1 VSRDEGMV
9 KGEVSATSASFDNSL
24 VPMLVAD
31 DRRHFVAAN
40 RAACLLL
47 RLRHD
52 EVLQLTIDD
61 LTPPES
67 RSNVDRLWEAFLR
80 DGTQS
85 GTYELLMPDGPRMR
99 VEYSAKANIETGRHL
114 SIFLVPAAE
123 TEDPPAD
130 RADARRRL
138 TLRER
143 EVLALIAMGNGSF
156 AIAAALQV
164 SPSTVETHV
173 RHCLAKLGANN
184 RAHAIAL
191 GLQHGEI
198 DLNVSA
204 RPPRIA
210 GGGTPGPGDTHTRRD
225 QRY

>member
-1 VSRDEGMV
+1 MV
-9 KGEVSATSASFDNSL
+9 ERGLGATSASFDNSL
-24 VPMLVAD
+24 VPMVVAD
-31 DRRHFVAAN
+31 DGRHFVAAN

-47 RLRHD
+47 RLRLD
-52 EVLQLTIDD
+52 EVLRLTIDD

-67 RSNVDRLWEAFLR
+67 RSEVHRLWEAFLR

-85 GTYELLMPDGPRMR
+85 GTYELLMPDGPRMP
-99 VEYSAKANIETGRHL
+99 VEYSAKAHIEPGRHL
-114 SIFLVPAAE
+114 SIFLVPTAE
-123 TEDPPAD
+123 PEDPPAD
-130 RADARRRL
+130 RGGRSRL

-156 AIAAALQV
+156 AIAAALEV
-164 SPSTVETHV
+164 SPATVETHV

-198 DLNVSA
+198 DLNVSGKSA
-204 RPPRIA
+204 
-210 GGGTPGPGDTHTRRD
+210 
-225 QRY
+225 

>member
-1 VSRDEGMV
+1 MV
-9 KGEVSATSASFDNSL
+9 ESGLTATSASFDDSL

-31 DRRHFVAAN
+31 ASRQYVAAN

-67 RSNVDRLWEAFLR
+67 RSDVDRLWEAFLR

-99 VEYSAKANIETGRHL
+99 VEYSATANIEPGRHL
-114 SIFLVPAAE
+114 SIFLVPTAE
-123 TEDPPAD
+123 PADAPAD
-130 RADARRRL
+130 RAARRRL

-156 AIAAALQV
+156 AIAAALDV

-198 DLNVSA
+198 DLSVSA
-204 RPPRIA
+204 
-210 GGGTPGPGDTHTRRD
+210 
-225 QRY
+225 